1 MKPLFLCLVLAFSLP
16 AQPNQPTIAART
28 AGMKALPGYFP
39 LYWEEHSG
47 KLWLE
52 IDRFDAEFLYVDYLS
67 AGVGSNDLGLDRGQI
82 GGSRIVKFVRSG
94 PRILLLEP
102 NYKFRALNAGAD
114 ERRAVEE
121 SFAQSVLWGFD
132 VAAEE
137 NGRVL
142 VDATQFFLRDAH
154 GIPRAIER
162 AQPVGGAPRGQAT
175 GTPSYRLDPSRCAFY
190 LPRTKNFPK
199 NTDVETIL
207 TFTGDSPN
215 GFVRAVTPAP
225 EAITVREHHSFVELP
240 GPGFKPREFDPRSG
254 YFGTSFMDLT
264 APLGDPVIK
273 RFITRHRIAK
283 KDPSAAVSEAVQ
295 PIVYYVD
302 NGAPEPI
309 RSALVEGASWWNQAF
324 EAAGYKNAF
333 QVKVLPEGADPMD
346 IRYNVIEWVHR
357 QTRGWSYGS
366 SVIDPRTG
374 EIIKG
379 LVTLG
384 SLRGRQDYLIME
396 GLLAPYEAGKPIPK
410 EMERVVLSRLRQL
423 SAHEVGHTL
432 GLAHNFAASVK
443 DRASVMDYPGPVI
456 RLAPSGAP
464 DLSDAYATGIAE
476 WDKVAI
482 AYGYQDFPPGTD
494 ERKALD
500 AILRRAEDRGILY
513 MSDEDARPQGSAH
526 PYAHLWDTGSNPV
539 DELNRMM
546 DVRARAL
553 ARFSEKNIREG
564 QPMSSLADVLVPV
577 YLLHR
582 YQTEAASKVLG
593 GLFYTYALRGDGQ
606 RVTERIPGAEQ
617 RRALDAL
624 LRTISPG
631 ELTLPERIIALIPP
645 VPPGYER
652 TREDFR
658 DRTGLTFDPVGAAEA
673 AADLTAGL
681 LLNPE
686 RAARL
691 VQYHAEDADQPG
703 LDEVIDKLLAA
714 TWKAKPETGLAEQVR
729 RAVDSVVLYHLMA
742 LAANENAPAQV
753 RATAF
758 FKLNTLRDWLNN
770 SSVPDDSLIAFRQFS
785 AAQIKRFLDN
795 PKQISVPRPPEAPPG
810 QPIGDFEY

>member
-1 MKPLFLCLVLAFSLP
+1 MKPLFLSFFVAFGLW
-16 AQPNQPTIAART
+16 AQPVPQTIAAKT
-28 AGMKALPGYFP
+28 AGMQKLPGYFP
-39 LYWEEHSG
+39 LYWDEHAG

-52 IDRFDAEFLYVDYLS
+52 IDKFDVEFLYVDYLS

-82 GGSRIVKFVRSG
+82 GGSRIVKFIRSG
-94 PRILLLEP
+94 PRILLLQP
-102 NYKFRALNAGAD
+102 NYDFRALNSGPD

-121 SFAQSVLWGFD
+121 SFAQSVLWGFE
-132 VAAEE
+132 AAAGEG
-137 NGRVL
+137 GRVL

-154 GIPRAIER
+154 GIPRALQR
-162 AQPVGGAPRGQAT
+162 AQPVGGTPRGQVSGA
-175 GTPSYRLDPSRCAFY
+175 PSYRLDPSRCAFY

-215 GFVRAVTPAP
+215 AYVRAVTPTP

-240 GPGFKPREFDPRSG
+240 GPGYQPREFDPRSG

-264 APLGDPVIK
+264 APLGEPVVK
-273 RFITRHRIAK
+273 RFITRHRLQK

-302 NGAPEPI
+302 PGAPEPI

-324 EAAGYKNAF
+324 EAAGFKNAF
-333 QVKVLPEGADPMD
+333 QVQVLPEGADPMD

-366 SVIDPRTG
+366 SIIDPRTG

-384 SLRGRQDYLIME
+384 SGRGRQDYLIME
-396 GLLAPYEAGKPIPK
+396 ALLAPYELGKPVPK

-443 DRASVMDYPGPVI
+443 GRARVMDYPGPVI
-456 RLAPSGAP
+456 KLPASGAP
-464 DLSDAYATGIAE
+464 DVSDAYATGIAE

-482 AYGYQDFPPGTD
+482 AYGYSDFAPGTD
-494 ERKALD
+494 QHKALD
-500 AILRRAEDRGILY
+500 AILRRAEERGIVY
-513 MSDEDARPQGSAH
+513 ISDSDARPEGSAH

-553 ARFSEKNIREG
+553 ARFSENNIREG

-582 YQTEAASKVLG
+582 YQAEAASKVLG
-593 GLFYTYALRGDGQ
+593 GLYYTYALRGDGQ
-606 RVTERIPGAEQ
+606 EVTRRIPGAEQ
-617 RRALDAL
+617 RRALEAL
-624 LRTISPG
+624 LRTISPA
-631 ELTLPERIIALIPP
+631 ELTLPERIISLIPP
-645 VPPGYER
+645 APPGYER

-658 DRTGLTFDPVGAAEA
+658 ARTGLTFDPVGAAEA
-673 AADLTAGL
+673 AANLTAGL

-691 VQYHAEDADQPG
+691 VEHHAEDADQPG
-703 LDEVIDKLLAA
+703 LDEVIDRLLAA
-714 TWKAKPETGLAEQVR
+714 TWKSEPRSGLAEQVR
-729 RAVDSVVLYHLMA
+729 RATANVALYRLMA
-742 LAANENAPAQV
+742 LAADQNAPAQV

-758 FKLNTLRDWLNN
+758 LKLAQLRDWLGGR
-770 SSVPDDSLIAFRQFS
+770 DSKDETLVAFDRFA
-785 AAQIKRFLDN
+785 AAQIKRFEDN
-795 PKQISVPRPPEAPPG
+795 PKEISVPRPPDAPPG
-810 QPIGDFEY
+810 QPIG